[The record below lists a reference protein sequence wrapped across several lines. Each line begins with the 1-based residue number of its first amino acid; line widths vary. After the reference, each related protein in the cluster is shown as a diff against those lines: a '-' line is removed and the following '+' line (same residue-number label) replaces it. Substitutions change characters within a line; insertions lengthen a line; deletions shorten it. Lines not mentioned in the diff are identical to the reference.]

1 MKTRILVASDREMM
15 RRIVVRMLEE
25 AHDVAI
31 VAQCETG
38 HEAVL
43 RSLALQPDIAILER
57 NLPGLNGL
65 MAAHKI
71 LEKSPTTEILI
82 LNNQE
87 GEDLVSDPRWRGIK
101 AYLLKSEISSHLLA
115 AVESLRQHK
124 PFLRSWVVQAAPHEF
139 C

>member
-1 MKTRILVASDREMM
+1 MKTRILVASERAIV
-15 RRIVVRMLEE
+15 RRAVVRVLQQ
-25 AHDVAI
+25 APHLAV
-31 VAQCETG
+31 VAQGETG
-38 HEAVL
+38 REAV
-43 RSLALQPDIAILER
+43 RQSLALQPDIAILER

-65 MAAHKI
+65 MAAHQI
-71 LEKSPTTEILI
+71 LERSPTTEILI

-87 GEDLVSDPRWRGIK
+87 SEDLVSDPRWRGIK
-101 AYLLKSEISSHLLA
+101 AYLLKSEISTHLLA